1 MVHDQLIPSVDDKV
15 YILKEVAIDKPLF
28 AFGNREIRHPKK
40 RFFGCL
46 VIPKRLVVNVT
57 VRSTERGCVCVI
69 VSNKSLHSSAP
80 FILIIAIT
88 VARCCLLRSSFEGM
102 FILIVYERD
111 TNTQRLSQYLNGPEL
126 YKGWMPD
133 PF

>member
-1 MVHDQLIPSVDDKV
+1 MVHDQLIPSIDDKV

-28 AFGNREIRHPKK
+28 AFGNREIRHSKR

-46 VIPKRLVVNVT
+46 VIPKRLVINVT
-57 VRSTERGCVCVI
+57 VRLTERGCVCVI
-69 VSNKSLHSSAP
+69 VLNKGLHSNAP

-102 FILIVYERD
+102 FILIVCERD
-111 TNTQRLSQYLNGPEL
+111 TNTQRLSHNFNGFEL
-126 YKGWMPD
+126 YRNGCLIP
-133 PF
+133 